1 MPRSALPRI
10 VLLAL
15 IWGSAFLWIKLAD
28 RGFSAVEVT
37 LARLAL
43 GAAVLFVIVS
53 VRRQAIPRSGRLW
66 AQIAVAALFAN
77 AVPYLLFAVAEQ
89 TVDSSTA
96 GIINATT
103 PLWTVVLALAVRHQK
118 SVTGWQ
124 AAGLAAGFAGAVL
137 IFTPWHTAGG
147 LLSAGGL
154 ECLAASVS
162 YAVSYIYMD
171 RYLAR
176 RGIGPVVLS
185 ACQLAA
191 AAVMLAIA
199 LGISGVQTPHVT
211 AENVAAIAVLG
222 IIGTGFAYVL
232 NYQIITSEGATVAST
247 VTYLLPVVAI
257 VLGVLVLGETITM
270 TTLAGIA
277 LVLAGVALTRRRVRP
292 AQVEQETSPDDSAG
306 NGGTKDRTMRR
317 QRKPTP
323 RVVANRDRVGRE
335 HRSSTDTDA
344 MDATG
349 GQRAEG
355 PEDGTNVV
363 HRGQRADEIRQERR
377 AEERSSEQPSRPAD
391 ESKPNRGAARGRSG
405 IPNSRPIIRPPR
417 V

>member
-1 MPRSALPRI
+1 MTRSALPRI
-10 VLLAL
+10 ALLAL

-28 RGFSAVEVT
+28 RGFSPVEVT

-43 GAAVLFVIVS
+43 GAAVLFVIVR
-53 VRRQAIPRSGRLW
+53 VRREAIPRSGRLW

-118 SVTGWQ
+118 SVTRWQ
-124 AAGLAAGFAGAVL
+124 AAGLIVGFAGAVL

-147 LLSAGGL
+147 LFSAGGL

-199 LGISGVQTPHVT
+199 LGVSGVQTPHVT
-211 AENVAAIAVLG
+211 AESVAAIAVLG
-222 IIGTGFAYVL
+222 IVGTGFAYVL

-257 VLGVLVLGETITM
+257 VLGVLVLGESITV

-277 LVLAGVALTRRRVRP
+277 LVLAGVALTRRRVKP
-292 AQVEQETSPDDSAG
+292 VNDEHLVE
-306 NGGTKDRTMRR
+306 
-317 QRKPTP
+317 
-323 RVVANRDRVGRE
+323 
-335 HRSSTDTDA
+335 
-344 MDATG
+344 
-349 GQRAEG
+349 
-355 PEDGTNVV
+355 
-363 HRGQRADEIRQERR
+363 
-377 AEERSSEQPSRPAD
+377 
-391 ESKPNRGAARGRSG
+391 
-405 IPNSRPIIRPPR
+405 
-417 V
+417 